1 MNSAKNYRGTGCGEE
16 NVKKTRDAEFW
27 SKWSKC
33 YSRHSHVVRRIFIVI
48 LNACVLG
55 YLITA
60 IMFYNTQG
68 KIITL

>member
-1 MNSAKNYRGTGCGEE
+1 MNSAKNCRGTGYGEE
-16 NVKKTRDAEFW
+16 SVKKTRDTEFW
-27 SKWSKC
+27 SKWKKY
-33 YSRHSHVVRRIFIVI
+33 YSSHSHVVRRIFVVI